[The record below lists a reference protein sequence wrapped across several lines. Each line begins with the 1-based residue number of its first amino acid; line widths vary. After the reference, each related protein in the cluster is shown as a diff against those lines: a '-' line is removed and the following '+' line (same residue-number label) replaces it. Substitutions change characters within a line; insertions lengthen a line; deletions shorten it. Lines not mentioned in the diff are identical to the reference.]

1 MDEKSQLKGIKIK
14 DQIKKFQRIL
24 VFLQICSRRFR
35 LLVPLC
41 QVFKINGASYES

>member
-24 VFLQICSRRFR
+24 KSFYKYVAEDS
-35 LLVPLC
+35 
-41 QVFKINGASYES
+41 AY